1 MDRSTR
7 NNIIRNVNKLFIISM
22 LIPCAVLIAGF
33 VYFFAV
39 INTKA
44 DIDDAALKKYI
55 VAAVIFGVVSLLG
68 AVGVF
73 AVNSKKY
80 SFLSDLGQFEKRRV
94 VTIDSLAMSV
104 GMVAPAVTIFYMLI
118 SGTLAVLNGAA
129 ETDVGYSLYTPVYA
143 MVFVFMPCLL
153 PTFLTERKVK
163 LVLSGK

>member
-1 MDRSTR
+1 MDRLTR

-80 SFLSDLGQFEKRRV
+80 SFLSDLGQFEKRRI

-143 MVFVFMPCLL
+143 MVFVFMPCLA
-153 PTFLTERKVK
+153 PTEIV
-163 LVLSGK
+163 G